1 MATIGS
7 FVATKAGGWE
17 GRIRTLTLNMR
28 VKFVPND
35 DRSSDTAPAFLLLS
49 GVYQIGA
56 AWRRQAGNAGRSYL
70 SVKLEDPCL
79 PGPVSAALFESAN
92 GQEANLVWNSRD
104 HGE

>member
-7 FVATKAGGWE
+7 FVATRAGGWE

-35 DRSSDTAPAFLLLS
+35 DRSSESAPAFLLLS
-49 GVYQIGA
+49 GVCQIGA
-56 AWRRQAGNAGRSYL
+56 AWRRHAGNAGRPYL

-79 PGPVSAALFESAN
+79 PGPVSAALFESVD